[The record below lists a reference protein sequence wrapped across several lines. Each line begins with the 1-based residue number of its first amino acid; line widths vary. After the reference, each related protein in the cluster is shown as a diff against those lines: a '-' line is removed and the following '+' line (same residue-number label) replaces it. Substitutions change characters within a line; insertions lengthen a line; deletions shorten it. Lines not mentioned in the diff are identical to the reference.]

1 MDMGPENDFL
11 KKESR
16 ILGQAEYVDCQHVNA

>member
-16 ILGQAEYVDCQHVNA
+16 ILGQAEYVDSQHVNA